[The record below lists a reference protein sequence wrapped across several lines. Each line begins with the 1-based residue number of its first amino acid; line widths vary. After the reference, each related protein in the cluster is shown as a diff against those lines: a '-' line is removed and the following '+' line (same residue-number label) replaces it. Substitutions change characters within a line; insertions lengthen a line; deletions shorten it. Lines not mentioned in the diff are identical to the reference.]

1 VGYELDEHRH
11 RFSVWAAAR
20 ATQRGL
26 CDVVTLREA
35 LENCGVVAFLR
46 GADLN
51 SVGASEFDKCHREW
65 CRSIVRFLKEQGL
78 ADASF
83 GHAAKLLAMYLKS
96 MVVLGP
102 ASQTSLAHVAHP
114 PIDGI
119 LLSAISSSRE
129 IECGHRHA
137 WAKIKWTQLHEAAY
151 YRLIEELRSC
161 AAADEPF
168 WRLERFWT
176 VTRAKAPNFAVHRT
190 GARVARS
197 GR

>member
-1 VGYELDEHRH
+1 M
-11 RFSVWAAAR
+11 
-20 ATQRGL
+20 
-26 CDVVTLREA
+26 
-35 LENCGVVAFLR
+35 
-46 GADLN
+46 
-51 SVGASEFDKCHREW
+51 
-65 CRSIVRFLKEQGL
+65 RFLKGQGL

-102 ASQTSLAHVAHP
+102 ASETSFAHVVHP

-129 IECGHRHA
+129 IQCGHRHA
-137 WAKIKWTQLHEAAY
+137 WGKIKWTHLDETAY
-151 YRLIEELRSC
+151 YKLIDELRSC
-161 AAADEPF
+161 AAAGEPF
-168 WRLERFWT
+168 WKLERFWT
-176 VTRAKAPNFAVHRT
+176 VTKTKVPNSAVHRP